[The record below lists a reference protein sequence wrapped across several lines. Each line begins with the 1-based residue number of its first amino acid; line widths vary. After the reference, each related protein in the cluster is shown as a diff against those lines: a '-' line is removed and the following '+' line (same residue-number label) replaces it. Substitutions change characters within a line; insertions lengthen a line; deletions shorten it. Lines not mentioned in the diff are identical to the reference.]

1 MELIIIHHGRPEKV
15 QDTLQV
21 ADPPLTEVG
30 VAQANAVAQWMKFE
44 NIDAIYSSPMA
55 RARQTSVPLEAI
67 KGMSAVVES
76 RIAEYDKHETSYI
89 PMEEMKA
96 DKAVWR
102 AWLAENAAKDM
113 TEFRDEAVAGI
124 NDIISNHRGQKV
136 AVVCHGG
143 IINIWAAHVLGLGA
157 QMFFAPDYT
166 SINRFMASSGG
177 ANSVVSL
184 NDVGHFRDKPAL
196 QLL

>member
-1 MELIIIHHGRPEKV
+1 MELIIIRHGRPERVK
-15 QDTLQV
+15 DSLDA

-30 VAQANAVAQWMKFE
+30 LAQAEAMAKWMQE
-44 NIDAIYSSPMA
+44 EHIDAIYSSPMA
-55 RARQTSVPLEAI
+55 RAVQTSVPLETA
-67 KGMSAVVES
+67 KNMTAAVEP
-76 RIAEYDKHETSYI
+76 RIAEFDKAEKTYI

-96 DKAVWR
+96 DKAQWR

-113 TEFRDEAVAGI
+113 TMFRDEAVEAI
-124 NDIISNHRGQKV
+124 DEIISNHRGQKV
-136 AVVCHGG
+136 ALICHGG

-157 QMFFAPDYT
+157 RMFFAPDYT
-166 SINRFMASSGG
+166 SINRFMASSNG

-184 NDVGHFRDKPAL
+184 NDVGHFRTRPDL